1 MKELNKDVLVK
12 MIKEQIDEMC
22 GVGPSMMK
30 HDHGDHEGSM
40 ARQQMY
46 KTMQYAQEIY
56 DNVPDD
62 AELPAWVQSKLT
74 KIADYVG
81 SVKHYLEYKAEHGMH
96 YESLQEQDE
105 METAGGAVTVSVDT
119 KQLAQ
124 QIYQTIPEEARNEQT
139 MDKLFTD
146 LRALSTDQPAAG
158 EAPEEKGQSM
168 LDKFSDASKRALDA
182 VAPAS

>member
-30 HDHGDHEGSM
+30 RDHGDHEGSM

-46 KTMQYAQEIY
+46 KTMNYAQEIY
-56 DNVPDD
+56 DNLPED

-81 SVKHYLEYKAEHGMH
+81 SVKHYLEYKAKHGMH
-96 YESLQEQDE
+96 FESLQEQDE
-105 METAGGAVTVSVDT
+105 METAGGAVTIDVDT

-124 QIYQTIPEEARNEQT
+124 LKKYGSFYQPKCKKTKKLWRVVLQILDRYDGSTCNWRMHQTRT
-139 MDKLFTD
+139 MN
-146 LRALSTDQPAAG
+146 P
-158 EAPEEKGQSM
+158 
-168 LDKFSDASKRALDA
+168 
-182 VAPAS
+182 